1 MGKPL
6 LRVCS
11 AARFAASFSLRFCFL
26 RLITGALSGSVFTF
40 ALSAGSDCGRGV
52 DDAELV
58 FVRACLVS
66 GSLDFATFGV
76 LIVVGAGLAVGRGR
90 EAFT

>member
-1 MGKPL
+1 
-6 LRVCS
+6 
-11 AARFAASFSLRFCFL
+11 
-26 RLITGALSGSVFTF
+26 LIAGVLSGSVFRLAF
-40 ALSAGSDCGRGV
+40 SAGSDCGRGV

-76 LIVVGAGLAVGRGR
+76 LSVVCAGLAVGRGR